1 MNEENRWRCIIELYI
16 IVLFWSK
23 RKDKKKKKKK
33 HLRAG
38 LSHTLQ
44 VTCSPLSRDLIRT
57 NLIFL

>member
-23 RKDKKKKKKK
+23 RKEKKKKKKK

-38 LSHTLQ
+38 
-44 VTCSPLSRDLIRT
+44 
-57 NLIFL
+57 